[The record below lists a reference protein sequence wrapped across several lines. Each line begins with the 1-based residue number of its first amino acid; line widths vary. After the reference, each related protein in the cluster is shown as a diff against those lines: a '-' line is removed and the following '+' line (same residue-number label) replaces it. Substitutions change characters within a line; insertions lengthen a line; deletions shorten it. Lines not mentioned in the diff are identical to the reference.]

1 MGDSTKVDYWQKM
14 AIVRKEDF
22 EDSFTDQHG
31 VTYSKDGKRLLKG
44 CDLGEYKIKAGT
56 EVICNDAFDNCYPV
70 DLVKFPKSLKYIGD
84 RAFQSTFLDSITF
97 PNGLLGIGEC
107 AFHFTR
113 GRVQELI
120 IPDSVIYVGKAAF
133 HRMSNLKKAVLG
145 TGLTTMAELMFAGCD
160 ELEDLIIPPTVTII
174 DNSALEYC
182 PLKKVVI
189 PSNVKEIGKNP
200 FCGIK
205 ELENLSENFI
215 FEEDILY
222 SRDRKEI
229 VLCNTKKKEFVV
241 PDGVQVIRSFAFN
254 DSKAESVI
262 LPETIKEIGKEAFCR
277 SKIRTIK
284 LPQGI
289 KAIGEDAFSLSD
301 LESIDLPDGI
311 IRIEKQAFMWCENL
325 KIIHFP
331 KSLEV
336 IGDQAFYLCRELTNV
351 KLPEKLKE
359 IGDAAFAQCHQM
371 KVISLPKSV
380 ETIGRNPFAL
390 ISGLKLSSL
399 SQSFKVED
407 GVLYSVDDKNVI
419 CFVGNQQ
426 EVRISEGIEVI
437 GTFAFNSTNINSVI
451 LPSTLQ
457 VIEKGAFGHC
467 KELRNIN
474 LPDSIL
480 TIGEDAFDRC
490 ENLNV
495 IALPSHLR
503 KIGASTFFGS
513 GLTEVVLPE
522 HLEAI
527 GDKAFSCCRHL
538 KQIEIPSKTKS
549 IGNEAFNA
557 CESLESVTLPSSVET
572 IGAAA
577 FRLCKSLK
585 EIKLPPILELQDA
598 LFESSHSLTDIY
610 IPDSV
615 LHIGKKVFSDVKPNY
630 SLLSTRIA
638 KMVKEAKFR
647 DVDF

>member
-1 MGDSTKVDYWQKM
+1 
-14 AIVRKEDF
+14 
-22 EDSFTDQHG
+22 
-31 VTYSKDGKRLLKG
+31 
-44 CDLGEYKIKAGT
+44 
-56 EVICNDAFDNCYPV
+56 
-70 DLVKFPKSLKYIGD
+70 
-84 RAFQSTFLDSITF
+84 
-97 PNGLLGIGEC
+97 
-107 AFHFTR
+107 
-113 GRVQELI
+113 
-120 IPDSVIYVGKAAF
+120 
-133 HRMSNLKKAVLG
+133 
-145 TGLTTMAELMFAGCD
+145 
-160 ELEDLIIPPTVTII
+160 
-174 DNSALEYC
+174 
-182 PLKKVVI
+182 
-189 PSNVKEIGKNP
+189 
-200 FCGIK
+200 
-205 ELENLSENFI
+205 
-215 FEEDILY
+215 
-222 SRDRKEI
+222 
-229 VLCNTKKKEFVV
+229 
-241 PDGVQVIRSFAFN
+241 
-254 DSKAESVI
+254 
-262 LPETIKEIGKEAFCR
+262 
-277 SKIRTIK
+277 
-284 LPQGI
+284 
-289 KAIGEDAFSLSD
+289 
-301 LESIDLPDGI
+301 
-311 IRIEKQAFMWCENL
+311 
-325 KIIHFP
+325 
-331 KSLEV
+331 
-336 IGDQAFYLCRELTNV
+336 
-351 KLPEKLKE
+351 
-359 IGDAAFAQCHQM
+359 M

-538 KQIEIPSKTKS
+538 KKIEIPSKTKS

-557 CESLESVTLPSSVET
+557 CESLGSVTLPSSVET

-585 EIKLPPILELQDA
+585 KIKLPPILELQDA

-647 DVDF
+647 DVEF